1 MFLKKKMF
9 YVLVFFRLICKNKL
23 KYISYFFKRQMTSCF
38 FKQKTNDF
46 LNKKQ
51 MIMQENYGFSSPIT
65 YYIAKYLYSY
75 FSFINNWFDSNKMTL
90 FIIADFFVP
99 YGLIHERLYLINLN
113 FYIRIGKRKSSIF
126 YIDKI
131 I

>member
-1 MFLKKKMF
+1 
-9 YVLVFFRLICKNKL
+9 
-23 KYISYFFKRQMTSCF
+23 
-38 FKQKTNDF
+38 
-46 LNKKQ
+46 
-51 MIMQENYGFSSPIT
+51 
-65 YYIAKYLYSY
+65 
-75 FSFINNWFDSNKMTL
+75 MTL

-113 FYIRIGKRKSSIF
+113 FYIRIGKRKSFIF